1 MLGYVTVSWLREH
14 IPLKQGLR
22 LPNDQYKIPIP
33 IPQRAY
39 SIKTRIKTKEFLQ
52 PVLYLQRAQRA
63 YSIKT
68 RIKTAHFSLLRQPS
82 LVLREHIPLKQG
94 LRRNILHR
102 ARCRHINSESIF
114 H

>member
-39 SIKTRIKTKEFLQ
+39 SIKTRIKTPLC
-52 PVLYLQRAQRA
+52 LYLLEDEAA
-63 YSIKT
+63 
-68 RIKTAHFSLLRQPS
+68 
-82 LVLREHIPLKQG
+82 LREHIPLKQG
-94 LRRNILHR
+94 LRH
-102 ARCRHINSESIF
+102 CS
-114 H
+114 